1 MKTDYELLYDYYLA
15 RQKEYR
21 QETLDLLNKGETS
34 TFKHGTAYLNR
45 KSIEIQIENELPLID
60 VIKRLQEIQN
70 SLKDN
75 HSVANLS
82 TWHDHEEN
90 RTEITVEYYEY
101 SIAPES
107 KCESTAKHIA
117 KSAMWKIEHQ
127 SNSKDAIAYKM
138 RLQVLKASI

>member
-1 MKTDYELLYDYYLA
+1 MKTDYELLYDYYLE

-34 TFKHGTAYLNR
+34 TFKNGTAYLNR

-70 SLKDN
+70 SLKYN

-107 KCESTAKHIA
+107 NCEATAKHITD
-117 KSAMWKIEHQ
+117 SAIWKMKHQ
-127 SNSKDAIAYKM
+127 SNGKDAIAYKM
-138 RLQVLKASI
+138 RLQVLKASL

>member
-45 KSIEIQIENELPLID
+45 KSIGIQIENELPLID

-75 HSVANLS
+75 HSKAILAS
-82 TWHDHEEN
+82 YYDYEEDKAD
-90 RTEITVEYYEY
+90 ITVEYLEY
-101 SIAPES
+101 SIKPES
-107 KCESTAKHIA
+107 NCEVTAKHITD
-117 KSAMWKIEHQ
+117 SAIWKMKHQ
-127 SNSKDAIAYKM
+127 SNGKDAIAYKM
-138 RLQVLKASI
+138 RLQVLKASL